1 MFRLARLIKD
11 RLFDTG
17 SAMTSASHRRS
28 AVQIYVAK
36 AELIFFFDHAFTCLE
51 KGPWACGGHT
61 GAEVGRVPLCGE
73 FRFCISRFRA
83 NPGSSRHAMC
93 NGSSKL
99 SCEQFLSHPVGRV
112 EHTKRSKRIEI
123 YRDIAKANRN

>member
-1 MFRLARLIKD
+1 MFGLPRLIKD
-11 RLFDTG
+11 RLFDTSG

-36 AELIFFFDHAFTCLE
+36 AELIFFFDQASLCHLPARILSE
-51 KGPWACGGHT
+51 KRTLRIWWAHWS
-61 GAEVGRVPLCGE
+61 RVCPMSISI
-73 FRFCISRFRA
+73 ISRFRA

-112 EHTKRSKRIEI
+112 EHKRSKRIEI
-123 YRDIAKANRN
+123 EKELK